1 MDAKLPMDIFENVM
15 QLAVEGCKAVAQ
27 YIREVREF
35 ISNFPFLLLQS
46 VPAIF
51 PLVPSLVLIIRL

>member
-15 QLAVEGCKAVAQ
+15 QLAIEGCKAVAQ

-35 ISNFPFLLLQS
+35 ILNFPFLLLQS
-46 VPAIF
+46 VSAIF